1 MLNRLFTLR
10 SAWAGYNSA
19 ITVSARRA
27 MQKQRWLLLGA
38 SLLMLASQ
46 PGRADDDH
54 ERARQA
60 LENRQILP
68 LRTILERVE
77 KTYPGQVIDVEFE
90 QEREQNKDRGLWIYE
105 IKLLRSGGS
114 LIKLKVDARDGTI
127 IGVRPK
133 ETRKP
138 GKEER

>member
-77 KTYPGQVIDVEFE
+77 KAYPGQVIDVEFE
-90 QEREQNKDRGLWIYE
+90 QEDRGPWIYE

>member
-1 MLNRLFTLR
+1 
-10 SAWAGYNSA
+10 
-19 ITVSARRA
+19 
-27 MQKQRWLLLGA
+27 MQKQLWLLLCTSA
-38 SLLMLASQ
+38 LLLVSQ
-46 PGRADDDH
+46 PGQADDDH
-54 ERARQA
+54 DRARQA
-60 LENRQILP
+60 LESRQILP
-68 LRTILERVE
+68 LRSILERVE

-90 QEREQNKDRGLWIYE
+90 QDKDRGPWIYE

-133 ETRKP
+133 ETHKP

>member
-1 MLNRLFTLR
+1 
-10 SAWAGYNSA
+10 
-19 ITVSARRA
+19 

-38 SLLMLASQ
+38 SILLLASL

-77 KTYPGQVIDVEFE
+77 KTHPGQVIDVEFE
-90 QEREQNKDRGLWIYE
+90 QEKDRDLWIYE

-127 IGVRPK
+127 IGVRPREAK
-133 ETRKP
+133 PP
-138 GKEER
+138 GKEGR